1 MAAVVAALATP
12 LWLPLPGTEVPPL
25 AEWAGI
31 VWPFPVGLLALVVAL
46 SLRQRVRVSPP
57 PAGDLWWL
65 YALLA
70 GYALQGCQRFSDGLG
85 RVKAASVARSLAF
98 ERAVMQLLGQGLGAE
113 PWLRRHGSGLMM
125 AMAVLLALLLMWEGL
140 A

>member
-1 MAAVVAALATP
+1 M
-12 LWLPLPGTEVPPL
+12 

-46 SLRQRVRVSPP
+46 SLHQRVKVSPP

-65 YALLA
+65 YAPLA
-70 GYALQGCQRFSDGLG
+70 GYALQGCQRFSDALG
-85 RVKAASVARSLAF
+85 RVKAASVAHSLAF
-98 ERAVMQLLGQGLGAE
+98 ERTVMQLLRHSLRAE
-113 PWLRRHGSGLMM
+113 PWLRQHGSGLMM
-125 AMAVLLALLLMWEGL
+125 AMAVLLALLLMWEGR